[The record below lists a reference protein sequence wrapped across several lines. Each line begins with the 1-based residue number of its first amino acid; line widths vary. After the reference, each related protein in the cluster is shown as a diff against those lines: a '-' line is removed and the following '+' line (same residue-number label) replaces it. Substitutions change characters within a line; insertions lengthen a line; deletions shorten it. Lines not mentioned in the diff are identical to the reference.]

1 MTRHATPSTRYFRS
15 WRLWIL
21 VACFV
26 LPLVGFG
33 AAGALW
39 LHEHGWLGWAGVGF
53 FGGEALAFFLFR
65 RWLRQDR
72 AILPQPS
79 AQSPPEFSPREEAA
93 WSVVQKHIARVERS
107 EIVLK
112 SPEELPEQLVELGH
126 EILTQVAA
134 FYRPVENEP
143 LLAVPIPLLLRAI
156 EETARDLA
164 AVTSS
169 LPFAHRVTISEMMR
183 GYRLG
188 QKMKPAYDLYQVYR
202 WLSPLINPQSGI
214 FRLLISDRLFD
225 LTKETL
231 SQWLLKWYVNRVG
244 YHAIE
249 LYSGKLLLTQR
260 ESRLTALQPE
270 TAAILTQVEKE
281 PMEPLRLLVLGQV
294 KAGKSSLANALFG
307 EMRAATDSV
316 PTTRALTPYVLER
329 ADLPGQILLYD
340 IGGYEDPSAPPERKA
355 QALVEAIRAD
365 LIILVVSAV
374 AAAREPDRQLIAE
387 LRAHFAARPELR
399 PPPMLVAL
407 THIDL
412 LRPPLEW
419 SPPYNIA
426 TPDSPKARSIRGALE
441 AVAADL
447 ATPTDRVV
455 PVCVLPERL
464 YNVEESFV
472 PLLVQA
478 LPEAKRVLLLRNL
491 KTLRAQEQWD
501 LLWRQARAT
510 GQFLWKIGGEV
521 LKRSVEKILTEKR
534 LR

>member
-1 MTRHATPSTRYFRS
+1 
-15 WRLWIL
+15 
-21 VACFV
+21 
-26 LPLVGFG
+26 
-33 AAGALW
+33 
-39 LHEHGWLGWAGVGF
+39 
-53 FGGEALAFFLFR
+53 
-65 RWLRQDR
+65 
-72 AILPQPS
+72 
-79 AQSPPEFSPREEAA
+79 
-93 WSVVQKHIARVERS
+93 
-107 EIVLK
+107 
-112 SPEELPEQLVELGH
+112 
-126 EILTQVAA
+126 
-134 FYRPVENEP
+134 
-143 LLAVPIPLLLRAI
+143 
-156 EETARDLA
+156 
-164 AVTSS
+164 
-169 LPFAHRVTISEMMR
+169 
-183 GYRLG
+183 
-188 QKMKPAYDLYQVYR
+188 MKPAYDLYQVYR

-491 KTLRAQEQWD
+491 KTFRAQEQWD